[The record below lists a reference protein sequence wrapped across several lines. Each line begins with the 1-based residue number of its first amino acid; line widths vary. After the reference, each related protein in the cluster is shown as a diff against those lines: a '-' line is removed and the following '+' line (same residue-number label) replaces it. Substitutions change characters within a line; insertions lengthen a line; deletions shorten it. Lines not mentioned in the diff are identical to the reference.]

1 MTIYEKLG
9 VRTCINGRATLTSH
23 GGSVMPPEVLRA
35 MVESADA
42 FVDLMELQRK
52 VGERI
57 ASLTKNEGAYVCAG
71 ASAGLF
77 ITAAACMA
85 GMDPDKR
92 NRLPDAKG
100 MNNEIIVHVH
110 GELGYPYIIN
120 LTGATIVQPGSHEKT
135 TPDDMES
142 AITSRTAAIYYMAY
156 GPPDTYERPGILPLR
171 TCIDIA
177 HKHGLPLIV
186 DAAAQIPP
194 ASNLWAYTHY
204 GADLAMFS
212 GGKGLCGPQSTGL
225 IVGRKGMIEACIF
238 NGYLGGRIARPMKVC
253 KEEMIGLLVAI
264 ELYLSRNADDEDLQ
278 RYEHRVAYMAE
289 AFSAIPHLTSK
300 LTAPTDVG
308 KPYSSIEVILDENA
322 LGITA
327 QELVKKLLTGTP
339 SIAVNGGKNSM
350 SINPQTLGDGEE
362 CIIVRRVKEI
372 LTA

>member
-1 MTIYEKLG
+1 
-9 VRTCINGRATLTSH
+9 
-23 GGSVMPPEVLRA
+23 MPPEVLRA

-120 LTGATIVQPGSHEKT
+120 LTGATIVQPGSHEST
-135 TPDDMES
+135 TPDDFES
-142 AITSRTAAIYYMAY
+142 AITDRTAAIYYMAY
-156 GPPDTYERPGILPLR
+156 GPPDMFERPGILPLK

-177 HKHGLPLIV
+177 HKHDLPLIV

-204 GADLAMFS
+204 GADAAMFS

-225 IVGRKGMIEACIF
+225 IVGRKDLIEACIF

-264 ELYLSRNADDEDLQ
+264 ELYLSRNANDEDLQ

-308 KPYSSIEVILDENA
+308 KPYSSIEVLLDEEA

-327 QELVKKLLTGTP
+327 QELVKKLLTGIP